1 MKNKPNPFMEILQ
14 DFFDS
19 HMPYSAGFSTNTI
32 QSYKYAFRL
41 LMEYLYTEKGIPA
54 DKITFK
60 LLDYTVISDY
70 LRWLEECRKCSVST
84 RNQRLAALSS
94 FAAYAQNRDFEAA
107 AIFMSSLKRLPKKK
121 QKVKLRTI
129 FTLDEVSVL
138 LRLPD
143 DKKSTG
149 MRDKVLLNVMYASGA
164 RAQEIC
170 DLRVRDIQKQG
181 DTVRMT
187 LMGKGKKARRIMIAK
202 QCGIL
207 LCQYLSGRRLDGKP
221 DSHIF
226 SSQTHEHMTVSCV
239 EGIFKKYIRIA
250 RQEYPS
256 MFLDPHYSP
265 HTMRHTTATHMLEA
279 GIPIMAIK
287 NFLGHV
293 SLATTQRYTEL
304 SQGTVNRHVREWN
317 EKWFSHQT
325 PIPQKQSSENRMPDF
340 LM

>member
-1 MKNKPNPFMEILQ
+1 MEILQ

-41 LMEYLYTEKGIPA
+41 LIEYLYTEKEIPA

-70 LRWLEECRKCSVST
+70 LRWLEEDRKCSVST

-94 FAAYAQNRDFEAA
+94 FQNRDFEAA

-170 DLRVRDIQKQG
+170 DLRADDAYGKRKESPADYDCKAVRNPA
-181 DTVRMT
+181 V
-187 LMGKGKKARRIMIAK
+187 
-202 QCGIL
+202 
-207 LCQYLSGRRLDGKP
+207 P
-221 DSHIF
+221 
-226 SSQTHEHMTVSCV
+226 VSV
-239 EGIFKKYIRIA
+239 
-250 RQEYPS
+250 
-256 MFLDPHYSP
+256 L
-265 HTMRHTTATHMLEA
+265 
-279 GIPIMAIK
+279 
-287 NFLGHV
+287 
-293 SLATTQRYTEL
+293 
-304 SQGTVNRHVREWN
+304 
-317 EKWFSHQT
+317 
-325 PIPQKQSSENRMPDF
+325 PQA
-340 LM
+340 